1 MVKTIL
7 LADDSSTIRRI
18 VELSFSGG
26 EVRVASASSGV
37 EALAQLDRLQPELVL
52 ADIVMPAPDGYELCR
67 RIKASEH
74 PVPVV
79 LLAGTFEHFDEERA
93 RACGADG
100 YLLKPFEAEQL
111 RDKVQALLQ
120 RPIGQPPE
128 MPEPPAE
135 APVAPPQVE
144 AEPPEEQQIHVDVRE
159 DEPASAPPGEAPS
172 PQLVEAVAR
181 AVVEKLGGEALT
193 EVARE
198 VVPPL
203 AAKIIR
209 ERIRELES
217 EDS

>member
-1 MVKTIL
+1 MAKTIL

-26 EVRVASASSGV
+26 ELRVVSVSSGV
-37 EALAQLDRLQPELVL
+37 EALTQLERLQPDLVL

-67 RIKASEH
+67 RIKASER

-93 RACGADG
+93 RACGADAH
-100 YLLKPFEAEQL
+100 LLKPFEAEQL
-111 RDKVQALLQ
+111 RDKVQALLK
-120 RPIGQPPE
+120 RE
-128 MPEPPAE
+128 SEEP
-135 APVAPPQVE
+135 V
-144 AEPPEEQQIHVDVRE
+144 IHVAVTA
-159 DEPASAPPGEAPS
+159 DEPAPTETGDAPS
-172 PQLVEAVAR
+172 PQLVAAVAR
-181 AVVEKLGGEALT
+181 AVVEKLGGEALR

>member
-1 MVKTIL
+1 MAKTIL

-18 VELSFSGG
+18 VELSFNRG
-26 EVRVASASSGV
+26 EVRVVTASSGV

-67 RIKASEH
+67 RIKSSER

-79 LLAGTFEHFDEERA
+79 LLAGAFEHFDDERA

-100 YLLKPFEAEQL
+100 YLVKPFEAEQL
-111 RDKVQALLQ
+111 REKVQALLE
-120 RPIGQPPE
+120 RPSEALPE
-128 MPEPPAE
+128 KTEAPAE
-135 APVAPPQVE
+135 APVIHVEVAEELPPDVE
-144 AEPPEEQQIHVDVRE
+144 ASQT
-159 DEPASAPPGEAPS
+159 PS
-172 PQLVEAVAR
+172 PQLVDAVAR
-181 AVVEKLGGEALT
+181 AVVEKLGGEALR
-193 EVARE
+193 ELARE

-209 ERIRELES
+209 ERLRELES